1 MCAVGSTATPQREA
15 WLASPSGRWYL
26 RRGAIVVLAAALPI
40 GLAAALVPFSAS
52 VPNATVALGLA
63 ALVTVVAA
71 LTDRV
76 AAAAAG
82 LAAAVGFDTFHTRP
96 YGSHTISRAQDVET
110 TVLLL
115 VVALTVGQLA
125 ARSHSN
131 RLRAVTTTYN
141 LARVHAIAEMVA
153 SGADTDAV
161 VRTVASELNG
171 LLRLRTS
178 WFDPAFADVPGPFI
192 ERSGGVSWGA
202 IRWGTTTI
210 GLPATEVSLAVEHDG
225 RPLGRFVL
233 LAEPGTRVTEEELVT
248 AVALAD
254 QAGAS
259 LAAHARSR

>member
-1 MCAVGSTATPQREA
+1 MSAVGSSRAPERQRWLSTPT
-15 WLASPSGRWYL
+15 GRWYL
-26 RRGAIVVLAAALPI
+26 RRAVVVLVAAALPI
-40 GLAAALVPFSAS
+40 GLSAALVPFRQS

-71 LTDRV
+71 LVDRV
-76 AAAAAG
+76 SAAAAG

-96 YGSHTISRAQDVET
+96 YGSLTIARAQDVET
-110 TVLLL
+110 TALLL

-131 RLRAVTTTYN
+131 RLRAVTTTHN
-141 LARVHAIAEMVA
+141 LGRVHAIAEMVA
-153 SGADTDAV
+153 AGADTDEVLRA
-161 VRTVASELNG
+161 VASELNG

-178 WFDPAFADVPGPFI
+178 WFDPAFAEVPGPFI

-202 IRWGTTTI
+202 IRWGTTTV
-210 GLPATEVSLAVEHDG
+210 GMPATEVSLVVEHDA

-233 LAEPGTRVTEEELVT
+233 LAEPGTRVTEDELVT